1 MMLLQL
7 YSLETDL
14 RARLERVQLTPGPR
28 GEKGQPGALGRA
40 GPRGSNGFK
49 GETGY
54 KGEKGVGT
62 PGLPGLAGVAGSKGR
77 VVVLSLV
84 QIPPDTVFSLVQI
97 LQNFTILAPRS
108 ICHNN

>member
-1 MMLLQL
+1 MLLQL

-28 GEKGQPGALGRA
+28 GEKGQPGGQGRA
-40 GPRGSNGFK
+40 GTPGPRGSSGFK

-54 KGEKGVGT
+54 KGERGVGT

-77 VVVLSLV
+77 VEHSHWSRS
-84 QIPPDTVFSLVQI
+84 IQI
-97 LQNFTILAPRS
+97 LCSDWWNLTMLAPRS
-108 ICHNN
+108 MS